1 LHLFPQLAFFED
13 QKTSSFLSVIPSWQP
28 KLRRF
33 SNEAFSFLC
42 AACCFCVPSA
52 IAQPDFVWNYFR
64 RLAKLLTAGTSAI
77 VEQIGAEE
85 MKYGHCLYP
94 SVEAYFEE
102 RRQFIVENEVNST
115 LLYWWDKA
123 GIAPQSILSEAV
135 HNALAWG

>member
-1 LHLFPQLAFFED
+1 LKTRKRLRFCQSYRRGNRSFVDFP
-13 QKTSSFLSVIPSWQP
+13 T
-28 KLRRF
+28 KL
-33 SNEAFSFLC
+33 SFLC